1 MLVYGIWYFY
11 TRDAREPSRLAFQ
24 DHCAACHGVDLRGTK
39 AAPSLVGRALT
50 FGEGHGELMR
60 AISGH
65 PDMPPSHDWRKELP
79 EKLIKGIALFVSE
92 RRQGYVSTASSY
104 KFAPEGTQNQQSE
117 HHAFAV
123 ERVVTL
129 NSRPY
134 SLAALPDG
142 RLLVAEKTRGLS
154 VIDNGRQEPP
164 VNGTPRVWDTILS
177 VQGAWLNLGIMLD
190 VTLHPDYAQNG

>member
-1 MLVYGIWYFY
+1 MRPLLLLIVALLTLPAVADDHAALY
-11 TRDAREPSRLAFQ
+11 THKCAPTDADLRGNADNGSKLHLE
-24 DHCAACHGVDLRGTK
+24 HCAACHGVDLRGTK

-92 RRQGYVSTASSY
+92 RRQGYVSTAASY

-134 SLAALPDG
+134 SVAALPDG

-154 VIDNGRQEPP
+154 VNDKGRQEPP
-164 VNGTPRVWDTILS
+164 VTGTPLS
-177 VQGAWLNLGIMLD
+177 LI
-190 VTLHPDYAQNG
+190 HI